1 MIDDFYRVYGYEGE
15 VYKAIEETEKR
26 FKDQINNGGK
36 KPDASGNTEISAR
49 DISSLL

>member
-1 MIDDFYRVYGYEGE
+1 MIDDFHRVYGYEKAMR
-15 VYKAIEETEKR
+15 KAIEETEKR

-36 KPDASGNTEISAR
+36 KPNASGNTEISAR